1 VNGNEAKENTL
12 AFVGLQCGYRD
23 MMWNHPELGERVY
36 RDLLRKGS
44 DKPQDYVNYAHCLL
58 LKGDRMMAYENY
70 KQARQLCGS
79 LRDFYDLFRPDRRAL
94 VEHGVPLDYVYA
106 LEDNLVVG

>member
-1 VNGNEAKENTL
+1 
-12 AFVGLQCGYRD
+12 
-23 MMWNHPELGERVY
+23 
-36 RDLLRKGS
+36 
-44 DKPQDYVNYAHCLL
+44 
-58 LKGDRMMAYENY
+58 MMAYENY